1 MNKQFYE
8 ELLAKFQKANKV
20 RKLYL
25 ANKAGYSNIDDY
37 KKALEVSIVGM
48 PPVESPIEEATSSDE
63 ETLDMVIAFDTTGSM
78 SSYIAAVKSHVKE
91 LIPNLF
97 KNSPKL
103 QIKIVAFGDYCDM
116 KSSTVFGKAYQESN
130 LTNNE
135 NELINFVNNAQNTA
149 GGDGDE
155 FYELVIKK
163 IVEETPWRTNSKKA
177 VLLIGDAEPHEVG
190 YSHGLIVHK
199 AQIDWRD
206 EANKAAALGIQFD
219 TLKIIPRTVWYEELS
234 KITGGISL
242 DFKSASKTSNIVEGL
257 AYARSS
263 KKAYAKS
270 YSTVMESGDSELIGA
285 YKTMSTLL

>member
-8 ELLAKFQKANKV
+8 ELLAKFQKANKT

-25 ANKAGYSNIDDY
+25 ANKAGYETIEDY
-37 KKALEVSIVGM
+37 KKALELSISGS
-48 PPVESPIEEATSSDE
+48 VEPEIVKEEKSDSVE
-63 ETLDMVIAFDTTGSM
+63 ELDMVIAFDTTGSM
-78 SSYIAAVKSHVKE
+78 SAYIDSVKKHVKK

-103 QIKIVAFGDYCDM
+103 LIKVVAFGDYCDM
-116 KSSTVFGKAYQESN
+116 ETSTVFGKAYQEST

-135 NELINFVNNAQNTA
+135 NELINFVNNAQNTS

-163 IVEETPWRTNSKKA
+163 IVEETPWRANSKKS
-177 VLLIGDAEPHEVG
+177 VLLIGDADPHRVG
-190 YSHGLIVHK
+190 YTYLPKVK
-199 AQIDWRD
+199 NAQINWEE
-206 EANKAAALGIQFD
+206 EAKKAALLNIQFD
-219 TLKIIPRTVWYEELS
+219 TLKIHDYSKWYEKLS
-234 KITGGISL
+234 EITGGVSL
-242 DFKSASKTSNIVEGL
+242 NFKSASKTSNIIEGL

-263 KKAYAKS
+263 EKAYAET